1 MPDEAA
7 TPESCDGSC
16 VGYGV
21 ELGDWDGDGS
31 AELVV
36 GRLRDFGA
44 ATLVWYGPVSGT
56 LAPRSDEAGSPQVMV
71 KGSGTEAAFAD
82 GDGDGDVDLFL
93 AEGTKQYA
101 SDETLLGQGGVW
113 MIPGE

>member
-1 MPDEAA
+1 MTTAA
-7 TPESCDGSC
+7 PPSLFADR
-16 VGYGV
+16 VY
-21 ELGDWDGDGS
+21 
-31 AELVV
+31 
-36 GRLRDFGA
+36 RI
-44 ATLVWYGPVSGT
+44 
-56 LAPRSDEAGSPQVMV
+56 
-71 KGSGTEAAFAD
+71 GTEAAFAD